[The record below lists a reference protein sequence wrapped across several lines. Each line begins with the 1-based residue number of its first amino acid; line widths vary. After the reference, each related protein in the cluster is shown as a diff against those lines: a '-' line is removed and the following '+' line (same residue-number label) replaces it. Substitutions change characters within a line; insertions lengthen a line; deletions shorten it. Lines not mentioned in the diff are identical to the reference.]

1 MSKEYEISKLIDLAK
16 VPADKLDDFFIDLKQ
31 WILSVKLIEEVGQI
45 PIDTVMVWIDDDQ
58 HNMTINISTKG

>member
-58 HNMTINISTKG
+58 HNMTINISTKA